1 MKSGT
6 IISNQLHAK
15 PEEIV
20 EQNTTIKN
28 LKPEEKFDYYGQ
40 KYMLLGKITGD
51 SMTPFKAVCI
61 SNKIDEN
68 GQKVPPNGIEAKIG
82 EIYYFSEGCEVT
94 WLQKLKYH
102 DIIIKPDCCRKC
114 GKKLV
119 HDILSEKF
127 GDYCPNEWCNGYV

>member
-6 IISNQLHAK
+6 ISNQLLIK

-20 EQNTTIKN
+20 EINTTLKY
-28 LKPEEKFDYYGQ
+28 LKPEEKFECYGQ
-40 KYMLLGKITGD
+40 QYMLLGKDGTTYP
-51 SMTPFKAVCI
+51 MAPFKAVCL
-61 SNKIDEN
+61 SLSERK
-68 GQKVPPNGIEAKIG
+68 GSAKIG
-82 EIYYFSEGCEVT
+82 DISYFSEECKIT
-94 WLQKLKYH
+94 WLQNLKYN
-102 DIIIKPDCCRKC
+102 DIIIEPDCCRKC